1 MAKSRKASPAKEQEI
16 LAVAA
21 QLFKAKGYRA
31 TTLEDI
37 AAAVGMLKGSLYYY
51 IRSKEELLHMV
62 VRDPIRQAYNTLEE
76 IVHSDAPTTTKIALA
91 IANHLSMFHEHYP
104 HIAVYL
110 HDFHNLTQKLEQNA
124 IETPKHYQQL
134 WAQLLQQGIETKE
147 LRQDLDVKVAGY
159 AMLGM
164 CNWLYRWYKPDG
176 NMSASA
182 IADIFTK
189 LTLEGL
195 TRQ

>member
-16 LAVAA
+16 IAVAA
-21 QLFKAKGYRA
+21 QLFKEKGYRA

-51 IRSKEELLHMV
+51 IRSKEELLYLV
-62 VRDPIRQAYNTLEE
+62 VRDPIRQAYNKLEE
-76 IVHSDAPTTTKIALA
+76 IVHSDAPVTTKIELA
-91 IANHLSMFHEHYP
+91 FANHVSTFHEHYP

-110 HDFHNLTQKLEQNA
+110 HDFHNVTQKLQQNV

-134 WAQLLQQGIETKE
+134 WSQLLQQGVETGE
-147 LRQDLDVKVAGY
+147 LRPDLNVKVTGY

-176 NMSASA
+176 AMSAEA
-182 IADIFTK
+182 IADVFTK

-195 TRQ
+195 TQQ